1 MKIFS
6 PIIRLLNKMKYSQKF
21 LIIGFILLVP
31 LFWVSLSYLG
41 TMRDETNQIEKRVE
55 GAEYNLA
62 LKDVL
67 QYAQQTRGL
76 NVTLLTGDESVKGT
90 LEETVE
96 KVDQA
101 FEKIQ
106 TLEPEMKYDFET
118 KENLEAIQTKWTDL
132 QQTKWK
138 NSKDILSQYAALTS
152 DILSLMSDVANN
164 SELLLSDSKE
174 NFNLI
179 YNASIELPN
188 LTEQFG
194 QMRALGVSI
203 INSGAVRKAQL
214 EEMNAIYFPVQE
226 EIQNLKQTMAISFN
240 DAGIASSLQTPYTV
254 LLESSDIYLTAIHD
268 LGKGKS
274 SATEFYDLATTSIN
288 DNFEFYT
295 TSLETVA
302 STLQQQFDDLQQKK
316 IIIFIVISVIFIVA
330 LLLFVSL
337 FLAIRQTI
345 KLLEEGTTEVAN
357 GNLGVK
363 VALHTND
370 EMKNVETAFN
380 KMTVQLNE
388 LVQQISTSAE
398 HVAASSEELNA
409 SAEEATAS
417 VEHATTAVNQMAKD
431 TDVQVVSLTEST
443 QAMNEMVVG
452 IERIAENSVRISAL
466 TNETTGYAKDGNTTV
481 EKAFNQMEIIKQTV
495 LESSQKVNELN
506 KQSAEIDSI
515 VNVITGIADQTNLL
529 ALNAAIEAARAG
541 EHGKG
546 FAVVADEV
554 RKLAEQ
560 SRDSATQIAELI
572 HSIQTD
578 TTHSVQMMGHVTD
591 NVEIGIK
598 VTEETAYKFGHI
610 LDSMQMLNPQM
621 EEISS
626 TATQFSAQS
635 EQVAAAMQ
643 QLLAMA
649 RQASEATEEIATSSE
664 EQLAVM
670 EEVSSSAN
678 ALSEMAESLQR
689 LVTKFKL

>member
-1 MKIFS
+1 MK
-6 PIIRLLNKMKYSQKF
+6 Q
-21 LIIGFILLVP
+21 
-31 LFWVSLSYLG
+31 
-41 TMRDETNQIEKRVE
+41 
-55 GAEYNLA
+55 
-62 LKDVL
+62 
-67 QYAQQTRGL
+67 
-76 NVTLLTGDESVKGT
+76 
-90 LEETVE
+90 
-96 KVDQA
+96 
-101 FEKIQ
+101 
-106 TLEPEMKYDFET
+106 
-118 KENLEAIQTKWTDL
+118 
-132 QQTKWK
+132 
-138 NSKDILSQYAALTS
+138 
-152 DILSLMSDVANN
+152 
-164 SELLLSDSKE
+164 
-174 NFNLI
+174 
-179 YNASIELPN
+179 
-188 LTEQFG
+188 
-194 QMRALGVSI
+194 
-203 INSGAVRKAQL
+203 
-214 EEMNAIYFPVQE
+214 
-226 EIQNLKQTMAISFN
+226 
-240 DAGIASSLQTPYTV
+240 
-254 LLESSDIYLTAIHD
+254 
-268 LGKGKS
+268 
-274 SATEFYDLATTSIN
+274 
-288 DNFEFYT
+288 
-295 TSLETVA
+295 
-302 STLQQQFDDLQQKK
+302 
-316 IIIFIVISVIFIVA
+316 
-330 LLLFVSL
+330 
-337 FLAIRQTI
+337 
-345 KLLEEGTTEVAN
+345 
-357 GNLGVK
+357 
-363 VALHTND
+363 
-370 EMKNVETAFN
+370 
-380 KMTVQLNE
+380 
-388 LVQQISTSAE
+388 
-398 HVAASSEELNA
+398 
-409 SAEEATAS
+409 
-417 VEHATTAVNQMAKD
+417 
-431 TDVQVVSLTEST
+431 
-443 QAMNEMVVG
+443 QAMQ
-452 IERIAENSVRISAL
+452 R
-466 TNETTGYAKDGNTTV
+466 TTV